1 MEPNKLEKD
10 FKKKLEQRTIQPSDM
25 AWDRLDAMLSV
36 TEKKKPN
43 RTWMY
48 MAASFVVFL
57 LVGALFLNQE
67 KENNINGVIKNEG
80 TVVTVE
86 EPVQPTNTPQDNNTV
101 ITSNTEGAIVG
112 TETSPAMETNR
123 KVTAAR
129 TVIHKTTTGT
139 STVNKKEINI
149 STPAPGQEAL
159 AVTEKKEPTL
169 MLSVKETE
177 NLMAAVNTQQET
189 AKKKPGVKVDPNSLL
204 SSVEGEL
211 TDNYRNKTLQG
222 VVKNFNAVKTAVA
235 NRNRE

>member
-101 ITSNTEGAIVG
+101 ITSNIEGAIVG
-112 TETSPAMETNR
+112 TETSPARETNR

-149 STPAPGQEAL
+149 STPALGQEAL

>member
-101 ITSNTEGAIVG
+101 ITSNIEGAIVG
-112 TETSPAMETNR
+112 TETSPARETNR

-129 TVIHKTTTGT
+129 TVIHKTTIGT

>member
-101 ITSNTEGAIVG
+101 ITSNIEGAIVG
-112 TETSPAMETNR
+112 TETSPARETNR

>member
-101 ITSNTEGAIVG
+101 ITSNIEGAIVG
-112 TETSPAMETNR
+112 TETSPARETNR

-177 NLMAAVNTQQET
+177 NLMAVVNTQQET

>member
-101 ITSNTEGAIVG
+101 ITSNIEGAIVG
-112 TETSPAMETNR
+112 TETSPARETNR

-169 MLSVKETE
+169 MLLVKETE